1 MRTALYA
8 RVSTDRQE
16 KQRTIGSQLEAL
28 EAKAAAEGWRV
39 ALRASD
45 DGYSG
50 TSLDR
55 PGLDQVRD
63 AAAAR
68 LIDAVVVLCP
78 DRLSRSYLHQALVL
92 DELARFAVSVVFIEG
107 GLADDP
113 HGRLVAQI
121 QSAVAEFERT
131 KILERNRRG
140 KLYRARQGGVV
151 ASAAGYGYRKLAAA
165 DGLPARLEIREDHA
179 AVVRDI
185 FDWHAN
191 EGLSIRKI
199 AVRLIEAGV
208 PTPKGGR
215 LWATSTLDRLV
226 RNPVYA
232 GTLYYNRH
240 TTLPPSARL
249 ARHAPGHQPVN
260 QLRPRDEWI
269 GVAVPP
275 IVDADTWARSQ
286 ARHHHNTRLSPR
298 HVGADRYLLRYLVR
312 CGECGRAR
320 SALTKK
326 VGKRNETGYY
336 CCTGTLP
343 LHLREERLRCTQP
356 SARADELDQLVWD
369 EVTRHLLH
377 PELILKACAAPITD
391 QAPPPDGQLGELRA
405 QRQRLL
411 DAYQCCA
418 ITLTELE
425 ARRRPLED
433 RIGELDQSSR
443 STRHRNLTKADLKH
457 RITSFAQQVADRLE
471 TMPFAERQ
479 QLLRTVLEDVV
490 LTEQC
495 VELNFKIP
503 VPPATKEGRSHRSP
517 MSDRLRSL
525 HQARRARAIRPRR
538 RRTVHRLR
546 PASALGLVPHGT
558 RTGSEGRGRSSAQRL
573 DDEIRD
579 ASVGRR
585 RVAYSS
591 WLAAGPGR
599 ICSRIVP
606 SLSRL
611 MTSASAGGTSSSPT
625 TR

>member
-28 EAKAAAEGWRV
+28 EDKAAAEGWVV

-50 TSLDR
+50 TRLDR

-92 DELARFAVSVVFIEG
+92 DELARFAVSVIFIEG

-151 ASAAGYGYRKLAAA
+151 ASAAAYGYRKLAPS
-165 DGLPARLEIREDHA
+165 DGLPARLEIRDDQA

-208 PTPKGGR
+208 QTPKGSR

-240 TTLPPSARL
+240 TTVSQSARL
-249 ARHAPGHQPVN
+249 PRHAPDHQPVS

-269 GVAVPP
+269 GVAVPAIIDP
-275 IVDADTWARSQ
+275 DTWARSQ
-286 ARHHHNTRLSPR
+286 ARHQHNTRLSPR
-298 HVGADRYLLRYLVR
+298 HVSAERYLLRYLVR

-326 VGKRNETGYY
+326 VGKRNEIGYY

-356 SARADELDQLVWD
+356 SARADELDRLVWD
-369 EVTRHLLH
+369 EVSRHLQH
-377 PELILKACAAPITD
+377 PELILKACTAATTD
-391 QAPPPDGQLGELRA
+391 PTPPPDHQLGELRA
-405 QRQRLL
+405 QQQRLL
-411 DAYQCCA
+411 DAYQSGA

-425 ARRRPLED
+425 ARRRPLDD
-433 RIGELDQSSR
+433 RVGELEQSSR
-443 STRHRNLTKADLKH
+443 SSRHRNLTKADLKNQ
-457 RITSFAQQVADRLE
+457 INNFARQVADRLQN
-471 TMPFAERQ
+471 MAFAERQ
-479 QLLRTVLEDVV
+479 QLLRSVLDDIV
-490 LTEQC
+490 LTEQR
-495 VELNFKIP
+495 VELKFKIP
-503 VPPATKEGRSHRSP
+503 LPPTPKEGRSHRSLI
-517 MSDRLRSL
+517 SDPLRSL
-525 HQARRARAIRPRR
+525 HQRHRP
-538 RRTVHRLR
+538 
-546 PASALGLVPHGT
+546 S
-558 RTGSEGRGRSSAQRL
+558 
-573 DDEIRD
+573 
-579 ASVGRR
+579 
-585 RVAYSS
+585 
-591 WLAAGPGR
+591 
-599 ICSRIVP
+599 
-606 SLSRL
+606 
-611 MTSASAGGTSSSPT
+611 
-625 TR
+625 